1 MIGGLASS
9 KGADKKGSVN
19 LSVFSTPKLNVA
31 RLSSLG
37 IGFLDWVIKVMSRPM
52 DILLYNALFFLLLLK
67 GDYSLPCLQR
77 PNAGSFYEL
86 QN

>member
-37 IGFLDWVIKVMSRPM
+37 IGFLDWAINVKTNGYPTLQFP
-52 DILLYNALFFLLLLK
+52 LLSLVVKGGLLTAMFTKTKCRKLL
-67 GDYSLPCLQR
+67 
-77 PNAGSFYEL
+77 
-86 QN
+86 